1 MADEASEM
9 WRGLGVRIAAGAA
22 LATLLGGCRGDTPV
36 APSLQATCA
45 ANPASGVAPLLV
57 TFSLSVAGAEGPFTV
72 GVSYGDGT
80 AGADPDRPHTFVA
93 AGAYAVVFTVST
105 ARQSARCST
114 TVSVSPLPL
123 VPVSIGNTPPQ
134 AVFQTTPPAGPGDQI
149 AGSAPLAIR
158 FNMCGSSDVDK
169 DVLRWTMDFQGDGT
183 NEVDGTTGGA
193 CRRDF
198 TYAAGTYRPRIC
210 VTDLGPDRE
219 PAHPFQC
226 KTYTV
231 TAS

>member
-1 MADEASEM
+1 M
-9 WRGLGVRIAAGAA
+9 RTGPGVRIAAGAA
-22 LATLLGGCRGDTPV
+22 LAALLGGCRGDTVV
-36 APSLQATCA
+36 APKLEATCA
-45 ANPASGVAPLLV
+45 ANPAQGVAPLLV
-57 TFSLSVAGAEGPFTV
+57 SFNLNVAGAEGPFTV

-93 AGAYAVVFTVST
+93 AGAYTVAFTVST

-123 VPVSIGNTPPQ
+123 VPVSIGNTPPH

-149 AGSAPLAIR
+149 AGSAPFTIR
-158 FNMCGSSDVDK
+158 FNMCGSSDVDQ

-219 PAHPFQC
+219 PLHPFQC

>member
-1 MADEASEM
+1 MRMAP
-9 WRGLGVRIAAGAA
+9 GVRIAAGAA
-22 LATLLGGCRGDTPV
+22 LAALLGGCRSDTLV
-36 APSLQATCA
+36 APKLEATCA
-45 ANPASGVAPLLV
+45 ANPAQGIAPLRV
-57 TFSLSVAGAEGPFTV
+57 SFNLSVAGADGAFTV
-72 GVSYGDGT
+72 EVSYGDGT

-93 AGAYAVVFTVST
+93 AGAYTVAFTVST

-114 TVSVSPLPL
+114 TVSVSPLPI

-134 AVFQTTPPAGPGDQI
+134 AVFDTIPRAGPGDQI
-149 AGSAPLAIR
+149 AGAAPLAIR
-158 FNMCGSSDVDK
+158 FNMCGSSDVDH

-210 VTDLGPDRE
+210 VTDLGPERE

-226 KTYTV
+226 KTFTV

>member
-1 MADEASEM
+1 MALEASGM
-9 WRGLGVRIAAGAA
+9 WIGPGVRIAAGAA
-22 LATLLGGCRGDTPV
+22 LAALLGGCRGDTLV
-36 APSLQATCA
+36 APKLEATCA

-57 TFSLSVAGAEGPFTV
+57 TFNLSVAGAEGPFIV
-72 GVSYGDGT
+72 GVNYGDGL

-93 AGAYAVVFTVST
+93 AGVYTVAFTVST

-114 TVSVSPLPL
+114 TVSVSPLPI
-123 VPVSIGNTPPQ
+123 VPVLVENTPPR

-149 AGSAPLAIR
+149 VGPAPLAIR
-158 FNMCGSSDVDK
+158 FNMCGSSDVDL

-219 PAHPFQC
+219 PLHPFQC